1 MSEAWCDSD
10 ATSDKAISQL
20 GGGKETD
27 SDLLE
32 LTFDPTSNTTPSLR
46 PPKLSEAQLL
56 AALELGFSGK
66 FLPSSFTGGEGASV
80 AQESSASSKSGSSK
94 GSSAS
99 MINNTANLNSSSGQL
114 SGSHN
119 QYPLFVD
126 NYSYNLSD
134 QQQDGLLPPLRRP
147 DINQLPPD
155 VLAVL
160 LKSTRFEEILI
171 PTQRRIPDFSPT
183 VTTTPTVT
191 STSGNPQRTT
201 GLEQEI
207 STSGS
212 GANSTA
218 TPTNKSST
226 PEPNASSESDAS
238 AKPAFSPF
246 AKEFV
251 PKMSFQQRGNMNPPQ
266 ETVDLAYAMSQVH
279 VQGQNE
285 SFHGLVEELDGS
297 DCILSTVTDMISQ
310 VTKDPASLNRCAK
323 GTVDVLKKHLND
335 EDTLGIVVT
344 LLVEQMISN
353 PNFCYSGAK
362 ILEILRE
369 NKIGVGKSSIKPL
382 LLTRMQE
389 EFTHCLN
396 NLNDPNVRER
406 SLGMLRLLSEL
417 YMNFSVLPGQSK
429 LQIFALAV
437 LELMQKLIAA
447 DQSLDTVKCVCQL
460 LKLIGWEVENSEFE
474 NVRECF
480 NLVLKELSYLRM
492 TKEGLHPT
500 SQALVDMIFKLHA
513 NKWNRGQDEAPSAAP
528 EPSASKIVYYELP
541 DSDED
546 DYEDTGIMIDDEP
559 DEVQAAYEEFL
570 KMSSK

>member
-10 ATSDKAISQL
+10 ATSDKSIGQL

-27 SDLLE
+27 SDLLD
-32 LTFDPTSNTTPSLR
+32 LTFDPTSDTAPSALR
-46 PPKLSEAQLL
+46 QPNLNEAQLH
-56 AALELGFSGK
+56 AALQLGFSGK
-66 FLPSSFTGGEGASV
+66 FLPSSVTGGGGGALL
-80 AQESSASSKSGSSK
+80 AQGSSASNCNKSASSKGP
-94 GSSAS
+94 SAS
-99 MINNTANLNSSSGQL
+99 MINNTANLNSSSSQL
-114 SGSHN
+114 SGSQN

-126 NYSYNLSD
+126 NYSYNLSE
-134 QQQDGLLPPLRRP
+134 QEQEGLLPPLRRP

-171 PTQRRIPDFSPT
+171 PAQRRITDFSPT
-183 VTTTPTVT
+183 GAAQVT
-191 STSGNPQRTT
+191 SASVNPQRTT
-201 GLEQEI
+201 GLEQET

-212 GANSTA
+212 GATV
-218 TPTNKSST
+218 TPTPSNKSST
-226 PEPNASSESDAS
+226 PQSNEDSDTS
-238 AKPAFSPF
+238 KKTGFSPF

-251 PKMSFQQRGNMNPPQ
+251 PMSFQQRNNMNPQQ

-285 SFHGLVEELDGS
+285 SFQGLVEELDGS

-323 GTVDVLKKHLND
+323 GVVDVLKKHLND

-396 NLNDPNVRER
+396 NLDDPSVRER

-437 LELMQKLIAA
+437 LELMQKLLSK
-447 DQSLDTVKCVCQL
+447 DHSLDV
-460 LKLIGWEVENSEFE
+460 LIGWEVENSEFE
-474 NVRECF
+474 KVRECF
-480 NLVLKELSYLRM
+480 NLVMKELSYLRM
-492 TKEGLHPT
+492 ITEGLHPT
-500 SQALVDMIFKLHA
+500 SKSLVDMIFKLRA
-513 NKWNRGQDEAPSAAP
+513 NKWNRGQDEPTPAAP
-528 EPSASKIVYYELP
+528 EPSASKIPVYYEIP
-541 DSDED
+541 DSDD
-546 DYEDTGIMIDDEP
+546 DFDEETGIMIDDEP
-559 DEVQAAYEEFL
+559 DDVQAAYEEFL